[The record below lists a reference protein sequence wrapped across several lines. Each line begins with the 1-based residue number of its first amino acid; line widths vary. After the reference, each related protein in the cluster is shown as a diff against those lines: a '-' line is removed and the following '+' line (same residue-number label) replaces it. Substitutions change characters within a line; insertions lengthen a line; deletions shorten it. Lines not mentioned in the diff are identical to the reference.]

1 MKNQGKKQDVLMLFR
16 SGISIEHIGKR
27 LLMDVETVIAILKA
41 TSLSRQLGISNSK
54 SSQTL
59 MT

>member
-1 MKNQGKKQDVLMLFR
+1 MKNQQKKDDVLMLFR

-27 LLMDVETVIAILKA
+27 LLLDVETVIAILKA

-54 SSQTL
+54 S
-59 MT
+59 